1 MSGKLAASG
10 RATAMIRK
18 ATLSNYESMRPDLCY
33 ESKPTAGCGV
43 SGAHYHLSFFR
54 SISTEQR

>member
-1 MSGKLAASG
+1 M
-10 RATAMIRK
+10 TRK